1 MGLSEKE
8 EIGIRGILAFMEPSS
23 LGPLLSTITNG
34 IVKTSKPQEATDCI
48 VKYCKNTMD
57 VLKRKRVTKDVLYRY
72 LHQAG
77 VEPKSDKIEMIRQC
91 TQLWDTP
98 PVSEVEV
105 RKNDKIR
112 IMAREEISETIHSAE
127 PKIES
132 PGQNVNSRYKNN
144 YSVNNKKSKFL
155 REETVDVETAL
166 VLAQYADWE
175 MDESDDEPIVVSRPK
190 PLPDD
195 RLNDMGKTFVKWFYD
210 LLKEIINPN
219 LFGPH
224 QFWPD
229 CSLVLKQTLPNDQ
242 HESLTTSCCGSI
254 EICNFVRHELT
265 RSGLSFVPNTY
276 VDPTTILDPSGLV
289 AIQVSGVV
297 HRCGLPCG
305 VFTHQFGLI
314 EDPSSQTCNWK
325 IKSMHMEQKVSPP
338 SEFSDIS
345 F

>member
-1 MGLSEKE
+1 
-8 EIGIRGILAFMEPSS
+8 
-23 LGPLLSTITNG
+23 
-34 IVKTSKPQEATDCI
+34 
-48 VKYCKNTMD
+48 
-57 VLKRKRVTKDVLYRY
+57 
-72 LHQAG
+72 
-77 VEPKSDKIEMIRQC
+77 
-91 TQLWDTP
+91 
-98 PVSEVEV
+98 
-105 RKNDKIR
+105 
-112 IMAREEISETIHSAE
+112 
-127 PKIES
+127 
-132 PGQNVNSRYKNN
+132 
-144 YSVNNKKSKFL
+144 
-155 REETVDVETAL
+155 
-166 VLAQYADWE
+166 
-175 MDESDDEPIVVSRPK
+175 MDESDDEPVVVSRPK
-190 PLPDD
+190 PLPND

-210 LLKEIINPN
+210 LLREINNPN

-242 HESLTTSCCGSI
+242 HESLTTSCCGSV

-289 AIQVSGVV
+289 AVQVSGVV

-338 SEFSDIS
+338 SEFSDLS